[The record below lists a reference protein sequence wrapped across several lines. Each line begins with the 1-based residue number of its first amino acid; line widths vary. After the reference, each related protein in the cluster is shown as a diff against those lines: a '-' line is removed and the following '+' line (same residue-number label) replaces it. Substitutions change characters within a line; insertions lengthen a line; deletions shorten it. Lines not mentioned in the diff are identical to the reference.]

1 MLRKITN
8 KEFVDRAKEVHGGKY
23 DYSKV
28 EYKKM
33 HDKVCI
39 ICPEHGEFWQRPF
52 SHINGNGCPMCK
64 ESLLEEEINSFFDK
78 MSFIVE
84 RQKRFN

>member
-33 HDKVCI
+33 HDKEYKKEE
-39 ICPEHGEFWQRPF
+39 PE
-52 SHINGNGCPMCK
+52 K
-64 ESLLEEEINSFFDK
+64 EEE
-78 MSFIVE
+78 
-84 RQKRFN
+84 Q